1 MIINKITEKYLL
13 IYSPSFIYVY
23 RRKTTLMSKEKTHY
37 NLNAKQLHILTLLY
51 KFRYVT
57 IPLLTRYKNLKS
69 NSLQRN
75 LSILLENGYIGR
87 TFDLSFKIDR
97 RPAIYYLSSKGSTLL
112 KEDSRFDPGVLH
124 SFYKNKSLSIA
135 FMQHSIDTMAVYN
148 TLKQGYGDAYQI
160 FTKQELASFD
170 DLPESKP
177 DLYLRG
183 DKEYFVILAHDTQP
197 YLTRKRLAEYIE
209 HSEEEGWSGGEYP
222 TLLFVFAD
230 SNNEVRFLEFA
241 KKSLESAGIDT
252 DELVIGVTTM
262 KALSSQSRTNMIW
275 TYVGENSAPVGLV

>member
-1 MIINKITEKYLL
+1 MA
-13 IYSPSFIYVY
+13 
-23 RRKTTLMSKEKTHY
+23 KEKTHY

-57 IPLLTRYKNLKS
+57 IPLLTSYKNLKS

-97 RPAIYYLSSKGSTLL
+97 KPAIYYLSSKGATFL
-112 KEDSRFDPGVLH
+112 KEDSRFDPNVLH
-124 SFYKNKSLSIA
+124 SFYKNKSLSMG
-135 FMQHSIDTMAVYN
+135 FMQHGIDTFAAYN
-148 TLKQGYGDAYQI
+148 TFKQDYGDTYQV
-160 FTKQELASFD
+160 FTKQELGSFG

-183 DKEYFVILAHDTQP
+183 EQEYFVTLAHDTQP

-209 HSEEEGWSGGEYP
+209 HSEEEGWSGGVYP
-222 TLLFVFAD
+222 TLLFVFVD

-252 DELVIGVTTM
+252 DELSIGATTI
-262 KALSSQSRTNMIW
+262 KALGDPRTNTIW
-275 TYVGENSAPVGLV
+275 TYAGEASAPVSLQIN